1 MSHTTAILMLLLGL
15 MLTVKGGDLFVD
27 AAVWFAEALGVPK
40 FLVGATV
47 VSLATTLPELAVS
60 LLATARG
67 SAGIA
72 AGNAVGS
79 VAANLGL
86 ILGITLCCAPA
97 PLDRRHSGRLLLMA
111 GSAALLC
118 LLGRGGAIDMP
129 WALVPL
135 GICAGF
141 LWHSAADGH
150 RHVRA
155 QSLKA
160 ARPSPALLAG
170 CAMRFICG
178 AAGIAGGARLLCDYG
193 AALAR
198 LCGVPDGVIG
208 ATLVAVGTSLPE
220 LVTAL
225 TALSRGEDSL
235 SVGNIVGANIIDLT
249 LILPLCALLNGGHLS
264 LPTQSLGLD
273 MPFCLILCAVAVTP
287 SLLAGRFRRSQG
299 ASLLGVYGF
308 YISLVIGAGKGP

>member
-1 MSHTTAILMLLLGL
+1 MFSAILMLLLGL
-15 MLTVKGGDLFVD
+15 FLTVKGGDLFVD
-27 AAVWFAEALGVPK
+27 AAVWFANALGVPK

-67 SAGIA
+67 AAGIA

-79 VAANLGL
+79 VSANLGL

-97 PLDRRHSGRLLLMA
+97 PLDRRHGRRLLLMA

-118 LLGRGGAIDMP
+118 LLVRRGSIDMP
-129 WALVPL
+129 WALVPP
-135 GICAGF
+135 GVCAGF
-141 LWHSAADGH
+141 LWHSAADGRKH
-150 RHVRA
+150 ARR
-155 QSLKA
+155 QSDRTA
-160 ARPSPALLAG
+160 HPSPAWLASCG
-170 CAMRFICG
+170 MRFICG

-225 TALSRGEDSL
+225 TALSRGEGSL

-249 LILPLCALLNGGHLS
+249 LILPLCALLNGGHLT
-264 LPTQSLGLD
+264 LPRQSLSLD
-273 MPFCLILCAVAVTP
+273 IPFCLILCAVAVTP
-287 SLLAGRFRRSQG
+287 PLLAGRFRRGQG
-299 ASLLGVYGF
+299 AALLVIYGI
-308 YISLVIGAGKGP
+308 YVSRVIGA

>member
-1 MSHTTAILMLLLGL
+1 MSVAILMLLLGL
-15 MLTVKGGDLFVD
+15 LLTVKGGDLFVD

-86 ILGITLCCAPA
+86 ILGITLCCTPA
-97 PLDRRHSGRLLLMA
+97 PLDRHHSARLLLMA

-118 LLGRGGAIDMP
+118 LLGRGGAIAMP

-135 GICAGF
+135 GVCAGF

-150 RHVRA
+150 RHVRT
-155 QSLKA
+155 SSGRA
-160 ARPSPALLAG
+160 ATPSPALLAG
-170 CAMRFICG
+170 CGMRFICG

-225 TALSRGEDSL
+225 TALSRGEGSL

-249 LILPLCALLNGGHLS
+249 LILPLCALLNGGHLT
-264 LPTQSLGLD
+264 LPWQSLGLD

-287 SLLAGRFRRSQG
+287 PLLAGRFQRGQG
-299 ASLLGVYGF
+299 AALLAIYGI
-308 YISLVIGAGKGP
+308 YLSLVIRT